1 MKFRVLVGDK
11 NPYENV
17 VWNTPYDVLLIQ
29 FCNVFSKK
37 LIKHKD
43 LSPEIYAF
51 GFWLRRGN
59 IELILNELTSSI
71 KAPLGNVFHVAPRN
85 VDTMFLYS
93 LFISFL
99 NGNNNV
105 IRISKDTSENT
116 LIQIIISILDSLL
129 ASPEFVELKSSIH
142 IVSYDRDD
150 DVNEYFSINSD
161 ARIIWGGDNTI
172 DYFKSLSTKT
182 RVKDFYFADR
192 ISVGIYDVNS
202 ILELNEKENLVFIKN
217 FLNDVIS
224 FDQLGC
230 SSPSTIYF
238 LGDDE
243 DDLSKVIARMLD
255 TIEGLDVYE
264 DYDYA
269 SLASFK
275 LNQIVDDKLAG
286 VISDHAFKTTLI
298 HFARMKLNNG
308 VVSLHKTCGAGYLYY
323 DLTNMDDLVFLFKN
337 KKIQTISY
345 FGISA
350 IVKSNI
356 VNLTRS
362 NTGVDR
368 IVPCGKSLDF
378 SHKWDGYNLLE
389 NLSREIVLT

>member
-1 MKFRVLVGDK
+1 MSFKVLIGNK
-11 NPYENV
+11 NPYKNKILY
-17 VWNTPYDVLLIQ
+17 TPYDNLLIE

-37 LIKHKD
+37 LIKSKN

-59 IELILNELTSSI
+59 IELILSELPSSI
-71 KAPLGNVFHVAPRN
+71 KAPIGNVFHVAPRN

-105 IRISKDTSENT
+105 IRISKDTSENS
-116 LIQIIISILDSLL
+116 LIQIIIKILKSLL
-129 ASPEFVELKSSIH
+129 SDQNFTDLKKIIH

-150 DVNEYFSINSD
+150 KVNEYFSLNSD

-172 DYFKSLSTKT
+172 NYFKSIPTKA

-192 ISVGIYDVNS
+192 ISIGIYDVDS
-202 ILELNEKENLVFIKN
+202 ILKLNEKQNLIFVKN

-238 LGDDE
+238 LGDNE
-243 DDLSKVIARMLD
+243 LNLSKVIKKILN
-255 TIEGLDVYE
+255 TIEELDIYK

-269 SLASFK
+269 SFAGFK
-275 LNQIVDDKLAG
+275 LNQIVDDTISG
-286 VISDHAFKTTLI
+286 VISDHSFKTTLI
-298 HFARMKLNNG
+298 HFVRLKTNDGL
-308 VVSLHKTCGAGYLYY
+308 VSLKKTCGAGYLYY
-323 DLTNMDDLVFLFKN
+323 DLTTMNDISHLFKD
-337 KKIQTISY
+337 KKIQTVSY
-345 FGISA
+345 FGISPK
-350 IVKSNI
+350 VKTTI
-356 VNLTRS
+356 VNLTLT
-362 NTGVDR
+362 NPGVDR

-389 NLSREIVLT
+389 NLSREIVLI